1 MNRYEFYTSIQEYNS
16 LQHHGILGQKW
27 GIRRYQNEDGSLT
40 EEGKQ
45 RYLNPD
51 GSLNSEGQKKLGKE
65 GVAKFNQTR
74 NKQQWQN
81 GYDEEQQK
89 VKLNNAK
96 ENKKWDSAFIDA
108 IQNADDMTE
117 EETYKEY
124 EKYLKN
130 PNKYVENFDSNNWRG
145 TSKKESKP
153 KVSDFTQDEI
163 KKLLGDEI
171 PDKELKEKAKSVFG
185 PKATPEEE
193 AKFWKALA
201 KEYEKGNIKGASSNS
216 SESKK
221 SLTKEEKKEA
231 KAAAKEVQKQLKGG
245 LISNWAL
252 LNKAMKEA
260 GITDQKNMTASD
272 WNKVNEKIK
281 ELRK

>member
-1 MNRYEFYTSIQEYNS
+1 MNRYEFYTNIQEYNS

-153 KVSDFTQDEI
+153 KSEPKSESKKETKEEKKVSDFEKEMNKILD
-163 KKLLGDEI
+163 KKGYIDT
-171 PDKELKEKAKSVFG
+171 DDMKELSKYNTKVGEQ
-185 PKATPEEE
+185 PKT
-193 AKFWKALA
+193 
-201 KEYEKGNIKGASSNS
+201 
-216 SESKK
+216 ESKK